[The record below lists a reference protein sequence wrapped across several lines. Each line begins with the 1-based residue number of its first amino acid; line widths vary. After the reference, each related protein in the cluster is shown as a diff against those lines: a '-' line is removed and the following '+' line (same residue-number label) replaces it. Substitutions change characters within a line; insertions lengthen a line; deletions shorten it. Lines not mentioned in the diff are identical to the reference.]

1 MEKKAPKRIKKA
13 RKQSE
18 VNLDAIMRKSRTFF
32 KDMYMEQVKRMDF
45 NSNNFREY
53 IKSGKKLLEPEGF
66 NKLTKLEQ
74 AVYLNRMEE
83 VDSGEWHDKR
93 VSTFL
98 ENYHIAIYEVYGDT
112 ELAQRFDE
120 VYDSLDEVQKQLFLE
135 ELPDL
140 YMFYK
145 DRRANAKRDANIT
158 QLQENEQLDKIL
170 SLLEKYG
177 NI

>member
-1 MEKKAPKRIKKA
+1 MKTAPKRIKKA

-18 VNLDAIMRKSRTFF
+18 INLDAIMRKSRTFF
-32 KDMYMEQVKRMDF
+32 KDAYMEQLKRMDF

-53 IKSGKKLLEPEGF
+53 IKSGKKLLEFDGF

-74 AVYLNRMEE
+74 AVYLSRMEE

-98 ENYHIAIYEVYGDT
+98 DNYHTAIYEVYGDV
-112 ELAQRFDE
+112 ELAKQFDE
-120 VYDSLDEVQKQLFLE
+120 VYNSLDEVQKQLFLE